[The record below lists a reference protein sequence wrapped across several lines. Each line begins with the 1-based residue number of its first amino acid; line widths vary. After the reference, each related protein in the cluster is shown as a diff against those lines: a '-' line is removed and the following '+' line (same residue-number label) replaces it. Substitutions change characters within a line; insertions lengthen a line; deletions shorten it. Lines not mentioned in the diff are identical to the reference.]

1 MQIGEKLEV
10 VTDFFFL
17 GSRIMV
23 DGDCN
28 HEIRTRLLFGRK
40 MMTNLDSVE
49 KQRHYSANEDP
60 YSQGYGLPSG
70 HVQLWELDRKE
81 AECQKI
87 DAF

>member
-70 HVQLWELDRKE
+70 HVQL
-81 AECQKI
+81 
-87 DAF
+87 